1 MIKDMNGLDMRRM
14 KSRDYLKFSQYGAKL
29 KDDAPEELK
38 ESYRIYR
45 EQLERV
51 RKREKELN
59 AKIL

>member
-1 MIKDMNGLDMRRM
+1 MVKLENRWRSDLKWLESKDGRLV
-14 KSRDYLKFSQYGAKL
+14 L

-38 ESYRIYR
+38 ESYRIYC